1 MAVTAAH
8 VGRQTVSKSIWR
20 NVPLDIATVVL
31 LLIYAFGTG
40 AWIYQIN
47 QGLGVTGMRDVVT
60 WGLYITFFMFFV
72 GLSAG
77 GLVVA
82 SAATVFGVTRL
93 KPLSRLAIWVAFVSV
108 LLAGLSIVPDIGRP
122 DRLWHIVRYPN
133 WSSPLVWD
141 VAIITIYGVLSLV
154 YLWLHSRQYLAE
166 RKSFLT
172 FGFNSLSERAKDL
185 DKRLVTIMAFVAL
198 PAAFA
203 LHSITAWIFG
213 LQFARPYW
221 FTSILAPWFIT
232 SALVSGLGLM
242 LVVMLLLRRA
252 RAYEVPNE
260 TVTWLGG
267 LLAAFIVADFFL
279 LGAELLTR
287 GWSEEPD
294 GLDAVKVLVTGKY
307 AWVFWS
313 EIGLG
318 TAAFVLMF
326 VRRLRRVPSVVGVA
340 AGLAIVS
347 IFFKRLGLIL
357 VGFYEPIV
365 GYEPGISLGE
375 VDFSAASP
383 LATGAPTSAVFAVTG
398 TYTPTWVEYS
408 AIAGLLAL
416 GALLIIW
423 GVRLLPLR
431 EPVPELDNPARSGA
445 PTGEGQE
452 V

>member
-1 MAVTAAH
+1 MAVTTARSREH
-8 VGRQTVSKSIWR
+8 TVSQPVWR
-20 NVPLDIATVVL
+20 NLPLDIATIVL
-31 LLIYAFGTG
+31 LLVYAFGTG
-40 AWIYQIN
+40 AWIYQMS
-47 QGLGVTGMRDVVT
+47 QGLGVTGMRNVVT

-82 SAATVFGVTRL
+82 SAATVFGVKRL
-93 KPLSRLAIWVAFVSV
+93 EPLSRLAIWVAFVSV

-122 DRLWHIVRYPN
+122 DRIWHLVRYPH
-133 WSSPLVWD
+133 WTSPLLWD
-141 VAIITIYGVLSLV
+141 VVIISTYGLLSLV
-154 YLWLHSRQYLAE
+154 YLWLHSRQVLAE
-166 RKSFLT
+166 RKSWLT
-172 FGFNSLSERAKDL
+172 FGFDSLSERAKGL
-185 DKRLVTIMAFVAL
+185 DKRLVTILAFVAL

-213 LQFARPYW
+213 LQYARPYW

-242 LVVMLLLRRA
+242 LVIMLLLRRA
-252 RAYEVPNE
+252 HAYEVPNE

-294 GLDAVKVLVTGKY
+294 GLNAVKVLVTGKY

-313 EIGLG
+313 EVCLG
-318 TAAFVLMF
+318 VAAFVLMF
-326 VRRLRRVPSVVGVA
+326 VRRLRKVPSVVGTA
-340 AGLAIVS
+340 AGLAVVS

-357 VGFYEPIV
+357 VGFYQPIV
-365 GYEPGISLGE
+365 GYEPGVPLGKI
-375 VDFSAASP
+375 DFGSATP
-383 LATGAPTSAVFAVTG
+383 LLTGAPTSAVFEATG

-416 GALLIIW
+416 GALLVIW

-431 EPVPELDNPARSGA
+431 GHSEE
-445 PTGEGQE
+445 E

>member
-1 MAVTAAH
+1 MAVTMAHPEKRAADD
-8 VGRQTVSKSIWR
+8 RMWR

-31 LLIYAFGTG
+31 LVIYAFGTG
-40 AWIYQIN
+40 AWIYQIS
-47 QGLGVTGMRDVVT
+47 QGLGVTGMRNVVT

-82 SAATVFGVTRL
+82 SAATVFGVERL
-93 KPLSRLAIWVAFVSV
+93 KPLSRLAIWTAFVSV

-122 DRLWHIVRYPN
+122 DRIWHLVRYPH
-133 WSSPLVWD
+133 WTSPLLWD
-141 VAIITIYGVLSLV
+141 VVIISTYGLLSLV
-154 YLWLHSRQYLAE
+154 YLWLHSRQALAE

-172 FGFNSLSERAKDL
+172 FGFNSLSERAKRL
-185 DKRLVTIMAFVAL
+185 DERVVTVMAFVAL

-213 LQFARPYW
+213 LQYARPYW

-252 RAYEVPNE
+252 HAYDVPNE
-260 TVTWLGG
+260 TVSWLGG
-267 LLAAFIVADFFL
+267 LLAAFIIADFFL

-294 GLDAVKVLVTGKY
+294 GLNAVKVLVTGKY

-313 EIGLG
+313 EVGLG

-326 VRRLRRVPSVVGVA
+326 VRRLRRVPGVVGVA
-340 AGLAIVS
+340 GGLAIVS

-357 VGFYEPIV
+357 VGFYQPIV

-375 VDFSAASP
+375 VDFGPATP
-383 LATGAPTSAVFAVTG
+383 LLTGAPTSAVFEATG

-431 EPVPELDNPARSGA
+431 ERVAEPGRAGGQA
-445 PTGEGQE
+445 GEG
-452 V
+452 

>member
-1 MAVTAAH
+1 MSVTTARPGGYAVS
-8 VGRQTVSKSIWR
+8 GRVWR
-20 NVPLDIATVVL
+20 NVPLDIASVVL
-31 LLIYAFGTG
+31 LVIYAFGTG
-40 AWIYQIN
+40 AWIYQIS

-82 SAATVFGVTRL
+82 SAATVFGVERL
-93 KPLSRLAIWVAFVSV
+93 KPLSRLAIWLAFVSV

-122 DRLWHIVRYPN
+122 DRLWHLVRYPH
-133 WSSPLVWD
+133 WSSPLIWD
-141 VAIITIYGVLSLV
+141 VMIIAVYGLLSLA
-154 YLWLHSRQYLAE
+154 YLWLHSRQVLAE
-166 RKSFLT
+166 RKSFWT
-172 FGFNSLSERAKDL
+172 FGLNSLSERAKSIDE
-185 DKRLVTIMAFVAL
+185 RLITIMAFVAL

-213 LQFARPYW
+213 LQYARPYW
-221 FTSILAPWFIT
+221 FTSIMAPWFIT
-232 SALVSGLGLM
+232 SALASGLALM

-252 RAYEVPNE
+252 RAYEVPDD
-260 TVTWLGG
+260 TIAWMGG
-267 LLAAFIVADFFL
+267 LLAAFVAADFFL

-313 EIGLG
+313 EVGLG
-318 TAAFVLMF
+318 VAAFVLMF
-326 VRRLRRVPSVVGVA
+326 VRRLRNTPSVVGVA
-340 AGLAIVS
+340 ASLVIVS

-357 VGFYEPIV
+357 VGFYQPIL
-365 GYEPGISLGE
+365 GDQPGISIGE
-375 VDFSAASP
+375 VKLGPGTP
-383 LATGAPTSAVFAVTG
+383 LLTGTPTSAVFQAAG

-416 GALLIIW
+416 GALLVIW

-431 EPVPELDNPARSGA
+431 DHEGDPGPHVGGAAPAR
-445 PTGEGQE
+445 ERE
-452 V
+452 KV